1 MEGIMRQRLLP
12 VLVLALG
19 IASVLPAADR
29 IVLGKVF
36 TDPQTAEAAAAAR
49 ELIDKAA
56 SLANR
61 LSEGKI
67 EVLAE
72 PSQGSSYTLSTVLSL
87 SASTPSVTITLA
99 SASDESRTQSFT
111 AITGISPEAPAILA
125 RGIMLLW
132 TSLRGS
138 LDQGMQEPPTYV
150 DELPA
155 ELIAPN
161 SFPMGATVLPQG
173 NLVVALG
180 VSCVELDPTM
190 RLVSRIATGLYDAGL
205 YAYAYG
211 VSTTPAGT
219 LFLKP
224 GTGRDVY
231 KLIQGAREPQRIGL
245 GLDLVTATL
254 LALPDG
260 SLFYIDS
267 MKKQALRIQGRQRTE
282 FKVFTTQWSS
292 ISATAI
298 GPDGTIWM
306 YDPLM
311 KGIRI
316 FTAEGTPVDFVLPLV
331 NPDAP
336 LSPYSLSVGPDGSF
350 VIFSYGQ
357 VARFRRDGSIAW
369 RMTALK
375 GAPQETLPASG
386 TLCVDWSRGIIY
398 LTDAMSRS
406 IVKLIDRAW
415 CREKG
420 IRNDFDEKV
429 IALRA
434 KQGADELASLL
445 GTAKLYESVGS
456 TLMAKAYWRGVDDA
470 DPGNEEAAARISAI
484 EIEELKAAAKDL
496 DAKARTT
503 FGSIGVES
511 ARPIS
516 IQAIQKY
523 EVILSKSPGDPEVTK
538 AMSDLKELF
547 SDKGQ
552 GTEKKK
558 PITITEVRIAN
569 LFPSLMQW
577 YTTHPAGVVT
587 LKNTLSE
594 PVEKV
599 RAVLTIPRY
608 MDLPTETKAIGKLGP
623 GESASFDLLP
633 ALSAQVLSLQEDMG
647 IQARV
652 EILYS
657 AGGVEQSVAR
667 TVNVTLYRN
676 TALTWN
682 DTRKI
687 SSYITPN
694 EDTVSGFAA
703 RVVSSAGQ
711 GQTIPLSRK
720 LFQAMR
726 ICDALG
732 AYGIT
737 YIQDPESPF
746 SAALGKT
753 EVVDTV
759 RFPRTTL
766 YNRTGDCDDTT
777 ALLASLL
784 ESVGIR
790 TAILTSPGHIFMAFD
805 SGEPAENA
813 AFLTATGLE
822 VLARNGAA
830 WIPVETTVLGSGFMG
845 AWKSASE
852 LVKKY
857 SGAGPFEFIP
867 LAGMRDAYPAL
878 PLPSSPITVSEPAR
892 ATVEKAYAVSM
903 TGFTASLYTTKLAD
917 LQSKLTGLSGRQA
930 VKTRVQE
937 GILHAMFGRMGDAEN
952 DFRKAITDDP
962 SFISPYVNLAN
973 VRLLAKDPDGALKTV
988 KLGLAQNADSAL
1000 LNLLAARI
1008 YADRND
1014 SGNTSVYYAKVKL
1027 AAPELAARYPE
1038 LASVAGTQRAAQQG
1052 EASPM
1057 IWGADQ

>member
-1 MEGIMRQRLLP
+1 MRQPLLP
-12 VLVLALG
+12 VLILALG
-19 IASVLPAADR
+19 IAASLPAADR
-29 IVLGKVF
+29 ILLGRII
-36 TDPQTAEAAAAAR
+36 TDPQTTEAASAAR

-61 LSEGKI
+61 LSDGRI

-72 PSQGSSYTLSTVLSL
+72 SPQGSSYTLSTVLSL
-87 SASTPSVTITLA
+87 SASTPSVTITLG
-99 SASDESRTQSFT
+99 SASDESRSQSFT
-111 AITGISPEAPAILA
+111 AITGISPEVPAILA
-125 RGIMLLW
+125 RGILLLW

-161 SFPMGATVLPQG
+161 SFPMGASVLPQG

-219 LFLKP
+219 LYLKP

-245 GLDLVTATL
+245 GLDLVTASL

-260 SLFYIDS
+260 SLFYLDS

-282 FKVFTTQWSS
+282 FKVFATQWSS

-298 GPDGTIWM
+298 GPGTIWM

-316 FTAEGTPVDFVLPLV
+316 FTAEGNPVDFVLPLV

-369 RMTALK
+369 RMTGLQ
-375 GAPQETLPASG
+375 GAPQEALPASG

-420 IRNDFDEKV
+420 IKNEFEEKV

-434 KQGADELASLL
+434 NRRADELASLL

-456 TLMAKAYWRGVDDA
+456 TLMAKAYWRSVDDA
-470 DPGNEEAAARISAI
+470 DPGNEQAAARISAI

-496 DAKARTT
+496 DAKARAT

-523 EVILSKSPGDPEVTK
+523 ELILSKSPGDPEVTK
-538 AMSDLKELF
+538 AMSDLKEMF
-547 SDKGQ
+547 SDKGP

-577 YTTHPAGVVT
+577 YATHPAGAVT
-587 LKNTLSE
+587 LKNTLAE

-608 MDLPTETKAIGKLGP
+608 MDLPAETKAIGKLAP
-623 GESASFDLLP
+623 GESATFDLSP
-633 ALSAQVLSLQEDMG
+633 AFSAQVLSLQEDMG

-703 RVVSSAGQ
+703 RVVASAGQ
-711 GQTIPLSRK
+711 AQAIPLSRK

-732 AYGIT
+732 AYGIA
-737 YIQDPESPF
+737 YVQDPDSPF

-753 EVVDTV
+753 EIVDTV

-813 AFLTATGLE
+813 GFLTATGLE
-822 VLARNGAA
+822 VLARNGTA

-857 SGAGPFEFIP
+857 SAAGPFEFIP

-878 PLPSSPITVSEPAR
+878 PLPSSPITVAEPAR
-892 ATVEKAYAVSM
+892 GTVDKAYAVSM
-903 TGFTASLYTTKLAD
+903 AGFTSSLYTAKLAD
-917 LQSKLTGLSGRQA
+917 LQSKLSGLSGRQA

-937 GILHAMFGRMGDAEN
+937 GILHAMFGKMGDAEN
-952 DFRKAITDDP
+952 DFRKAIADDP
-962 SFISPYVNLAN
+962 TFISPYVNLAN
-973 VRLLAKDPDGALKTV
+973 VRLLAKDAEGALKTV

-1014 SGNTSVYYAKVKL
+1014 SGNTSVYFAKVKL

-1052 EASPM
+1052 ELAPM